1 MTDPPVTISLRG
13 LWHGGQHCIGI
24 HFLHNLALN
33 NALKKAGARWS
44 KTHTA
49 WHVALSKQNYLRIA
63 KAIGQQGIIDRSE
76 LDAYLRSIQHATG
89 SILPTQAPGPAK
101 PNYHERSN
109 SQPKAPA
116 APEKPVGKV
125 NLHVMPAMEQHLI
138 LKGYSPNTKR
148 TYLGEMRQYLQVLGS
163 YPADSMT
170 VQRIKDYLSWCHT
183 HCQLSE
189 NTIHSRMNAL
199 KFYYE
204 QVLHRE
210 KFFWEIP
217 RPKKPLQLPKVISEE
232 KIVEGLLSI
241 ENLKH
246 RALLMLAYSAGLRV
260 SEAVAVKLENLD
272 TDRMQVHIQ
281 RGKGKKD
288 RMVPLS
294 AVALQTMQKYLAQ
307 YRPAFWLFEG
317 QFKDTHLSNRTA
329 QILFRNTFQKLGIPE
344 HTGFHSL
351 RHSYATHLL
360 ENGTDISII
369 QKLLGHNDIKTT
381 LRYTHMSQK
390 TINKIESPLDKIM
403 RKKARDP

>member
-1 MTDPPVTISLRG
+1 
-13 LWHGGQHCIGI
+13 
-24 HFLHNLALN
+24 
-33 NALKKAGARWS
+33 
-44 KTHTA
+44 
-49 WHVALSKQNYLRIA
+49 
-63 KAIGQQGIIDRSE
+63 
-76 LDAYLRSIQHATG
+76 
-89 SILPTQAPGPAK
+89 
-101 PNYHERSN
+101 
-109 SQPKAPA
+109 
-116 APEKPVGKV
+116 
-125 NLHVMPAMEQHLI
+125 
-138 LKGYSPNTKR
+138 
-148 TYLGEMRQYLQVLGS
+148 
-163 YPADSMT
+163 
-170 VQRIKDYLSWCHT
+170 
-183 HCQLSE
+183 
-189 NTIHSRMNAL
+189 
-199 KFYYE
+199 
-204 QVLHRE
+204 
-210 KFFWEIP
+210 
-217 RPKKPLQLPKVISEE
+217 
-232 KIVEGLLSI
+232 VEGLLSI